1 MNKYVQVAKNIL
13 GEDIF
18 EELNKNEIYKLGT
31 NTTLD
36 PEEIKIALQIV
47 PRAVLS
53 YLTANL
59 KPLED
64 GGVKE
69 LHIPFVP
76 NAILYVTKIS
86 QDVYLGEITQDNK
99 KKAEFKYRS
108 LPGIGLI
115 LMSTFELY
123 DMGDLEQAQ
132 PAQHMD
138 ESRESKL
145 QQIIDDRL
153 RLHTLI
159 KEVVDQRLSE
169 RDAIKQ
175 LIAEKISE
183 QFNEVEESEEFE
195 EEFEEEDDISLEM
208 SDEDLEEESGEG
220 IMDNL
225 SKKSKLKEF
234 LDSREKKRTEK
245 VHLDKSESIACPD
258 CDTNIYKGENHIKLC
273 LCYGEH
279 FNKEIKVKKTE
290 DGRYNFKFPKSFDTD
305 NVEMLIEAI
314 KSNKR

>member
-1 MNKYVQVAKNIL
+1 MNNYVQVAKNIL

-18 EELNKNEIYKLGT
+18 EELKKTELYKLGT

-36 PEEIKIALQIV
+36 PEEMKIAMQIV

-53 YLTANL
+53 YLTAEL
-59 KPLED
+59 KPMKD
-64 GGVKE
+64 SGVKE

-76 NAILYVTKIS
+76 NAIAYITKIS
-86 QDVYLGEITQDNK
+86 NDVYMGEITQDNK

-123 DMGDLEQAQ
+123 DMNDLETIK
-132 PAQHMD
+132 PEPS
-138 ESRESKL
+138 ESSKYDKM
-145 QQIIDDRL
+145 QQIIDDRM
-153 RLHTLI
+153 RLHCLI
-159 KEVVDQRLSE
+159 KDVVDHRISE

-183 QFNEVEESEEFE
+183 QFNEIEESEDE
-195 EEFEEEDDISLEM
+195 EYEEEDDFSLEM
-208 SDEDLEEESGEG
+208 SDDETEESGEG

-225 SKKSKLKEF
+225 TKKSKLKEF
-234 LDSREKKRTEK
+234 LESREKKRTEK
-245 VHLDKSESIACPD
+245 VHLDKSEKIDCPD
-258 CDTNIYKGENHIKLC
+258 CNTDLYKGENHIKLC

-290 DGRYNFKFPKSFDTD
+290 DGRYKFNFPKSFDTD
-305 NVEMLIEAI
+305 NVEMLLEAI

>member
-1 MNKYVQVAKNIL
+1 MKNYVKVAKSIL

-18 EELNKNEIYKLGT
+18 EDIEKMELFKLDT
-31 NTTLD
+31 KTTLD

-53 YLTANL
+53 YLTAEL
-59 KPLED
+59 KPMED

-69 LHIPFVP
+69 LNIPFIP
-76 NAILYVTKIS
+76 NAVLYVTKVS
-86 QDVYLGEITQDNK
+86 HDVYLGEITQENK

-123 DMGDLEQAQ
+123 DMEDLDKIKPTVEQA
-132 PAQHMD
+132 P
-138 ESRESKL
+138 SYNKL
-145 QQIIDDRL
+145 QEMIDERM
-153 RLHTLI
+153 RMHCLI

-175 LIAEKISE
+175 LIAEKISAQLSE
-183 QFNEVEESEEFE
+183 IEDSESEEEYE
-195 EEFEEEDDISLEM
+195 EEEEISLEM
-208 SDEDLEEESGEG
+208 SDDESCESGED

-234 LDSREKKRTEK
+234 LEGREKKRTEK
-245 VHLDKSESIACPD
+245 VHLDKSESISCPD
-258 CDTNIYKGENHIKLC
+258 CETNIYKGENHIKLC

-279 FNKEIKVKKTE
+279 FNKEIKVKKSE
-290 DGRYNFKFPKSFDTD
+290 DGRYNFKFPKSFDID
-305 NVEMLIEAI
+305 NIEMLIEAI